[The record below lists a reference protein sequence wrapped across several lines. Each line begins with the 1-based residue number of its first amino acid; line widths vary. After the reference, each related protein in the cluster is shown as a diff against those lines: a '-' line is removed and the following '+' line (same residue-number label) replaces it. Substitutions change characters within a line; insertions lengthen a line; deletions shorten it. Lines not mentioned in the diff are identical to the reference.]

1 MVLIQIQTLG
11 LRQLFISCASPSFN
25 FTSHFVLT
33 VTHGG
38 ARDLNRFP
46 PIGSSLHGA
55 MWPQHMTQQVVREQ
69 VAPGRAAKRKRKEHS
84 VNEAYGDGG
93 AGPSGLSLDTG
104 APLDALDAC
113 DDSNL
118 LVFHPTRHL
127 PNTQA
132 SPEFSGQEV
141 GTCRGLRFRKR
152 CFWFLCVHLFI
163 FFLYSLF
170 WEFFIPLNVCVR
182 FPRCVDH
189 VDAMKQHGF
198 AWHSY
203 GIRMAFACIS
213 MALAWHLHG
222 IGKAFACIIMA
233 LAWHSHGMTCLCFD
247 DLLCALLTLSVSP

>member
-1 MVLIQIQTLG
+1 
-11 LRQLFISCASPSFN
+11 
-25 FTSHFVLT
+25 
-33 VTHGG
+33 
-38 ARDLNRFP
+38 
-46 PIGSSLHGA
+46 

-69 VAPGRAAKRKRKEHS
+69 VAPGRAAKRKRKERS
-84 VNEAYGDGG
+84 VNETCGGGG

-104 APLDALDAC
+104 APLDASDAC
-113 DDSNL
+113 DDSDL

-189 VDAMKQHGF
+189 VDAMKQHSIRMAF
-198 AWHSY
+198 VWHSH
-203 GIRMAFACIS
+203 GIRKAFACIS
-213 MALAWHLHG
+213 MALAWHWQGIRMHYHG
-222 IGKAFACIIMA
+222 IGMAFA
-233 LAWHSHGMTCLCFD
+233 WHDMLMF
-247 DLLCALLTLSVSP
+247 